1 MATRCSITI
10 KSVDGQ
16 VYRIYRHN
24 DGAPEAVLSDLRI
37 LTQVYDRNPVEDPEY
52 FLANFIFYAKLRFWK
67 LYSSNDDLPFKP
79 WELGYGVCQPKCEHF
94 DLAYRYLIYKLD
106 NKVRIKIEEREGDDY
121 KIIFDGDIRKAFEKW
136 AKEEGCHIPWSLF
149 TGGENG

>member
-37 LTQVYDRNPVEDPEY
+37 LTQVYNRNPIEDPEY
-52 FLANFIFYAKLRFWK
+52 FLANFIFYAKLRLWK
-67 LYSSNDDLPFKP
+67 LYSSNNDLPFKP
-79 WELGYGVCQPKCEHF
+79 WELGYGVCQPNCEHA
-94 DLAYRYLIYKLD
+94 DLDYVYYIYPMD
-106 NKVRIKIEEREGDDY
+106 GKVRIHILERDGDAF
-121 KIIFDGDIRKAFEKW
+121 KSLFDGNIRKAFEKW
-136 AKEEGCHIPWSLF
+136 AKEEGCHITWSLF
-149 TGGENG
+149 TGDKNE